1 MTLIDLRRMNIAWSE
16 DDFLDVYSVADFL
29 SDGECEPQHLRL
41 RFAMSLYG
49 SRLVKRFNACT
60 VWVE

>member
-1 MTLIDLRRMNIAWSE
+1 MVTLSELISLNKSWDDYCFITVFDLANNATSR
-16 DDFLDVYSVADFL
+16 
-29 SDGECEPQHLRL
+29 HLRL

-49 SRLVKRFNACT
+49 SRLVKRFNACS

>member
-1 MTLIDLRRMNIAWSE
+1 MTLIDLRRMNTAWSE
-16 DDFLDVYSVADFL
+16 DDFLDVYTVADFL
-29 SDGECEPQHLRL
+29 SDGECAPQHLRL

-49 SRLVKRFNACT
+49 SCLVKRFNACT